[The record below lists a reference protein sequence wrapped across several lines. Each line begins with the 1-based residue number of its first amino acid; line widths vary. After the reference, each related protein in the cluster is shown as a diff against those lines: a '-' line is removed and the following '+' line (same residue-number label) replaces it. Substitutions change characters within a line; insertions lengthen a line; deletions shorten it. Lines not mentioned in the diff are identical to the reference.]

1 MNINKFLFLSVFALI
16 ISQKLA
22 AQIPSYIPKDSL
34 VGWWPFNGNANDESG
49 KGNNGKVTGAKLTT
63 DRNGNSNQCYS
74 FDGVGDYIDCGSS
87 KSLNPTGNFT
97 VSMWI
102 NANNFAPEHGL
113 ISNYNNGGGIDLI
126 TSADNTIPPLDK
138 IRWMDQGGFLFS
150 TSITSNKWIQL
161 VAVFDANKKEK
172 AIYLDGKLFATGT
185 STLST
190 IKSSDI
196 NMFIGSHQAAI
207 VNYWSWDGKIDDV
220 CMWNRALN
228 SNEIVNIYNAK
239 NCKLLI
245 ITEPQDKGCF
255 SGSIDFNLL
264 TNDTTAKY
272 QWQTNQGTGYVT
284 LNNAGQYNGVTTS
297 TLSLNNASSSND
309 GQLFRCIATGDC
321 GKDTTREAKLSV
333 WGVGVDQISKLRY
346 SISPNPV
353 KDILNVDGVK
363 LMSEYTIYSVAGK
376 QLLTGIYTVPVD
388 LGSLSSGVYFLSIN
402 GQIARFIKE

>member
-1 MNINKFLFLSVFALI
+1 MKKIFFIFLTALLS
-16 ISQKLA
+16 ISSF

-49 KGNNGKVTGAKLTT
+49 KGNNGKVMGAKLTT
-63 DRNGNSNQCYS
+63 DRNGNLNQCYS

-87 KSLNPTGNFT
+87 KSLNPTGSFT
-97 VSMWI
+97 ISMWI
-102 NANNFAPEHGL
+102 NANNFASEHGL

-150 TSITSNKWIQL
+150 TSITSSKWIHL
-161 VAVFDANKKEK
+161 VAVFDANEKDK

-220 CMWNRALN
+220 GMWNRALN
-228 SNEIVNIYNAK
+228 SVEINSLYEAK
-239 NCKLLI
+239 NCKLT
-245 ITEPQDKGCF
+245 ITMEPQNRGCF
-255 SGSIDFNLL
+255 GGNLEFTL
-264 TNDTTAKY
+264 STNDTTAKY
-272 QWQTNQGTGYVT
+272 QWQTNQGTGW
-284 LNNAGQYNGVTTS
+284 LNLSNAGQYNGVTTS

-321 GKDTTREAKLSV
+321 GKDTTREAKLSI
-333 WGVGVDQISKLRY
+333 WGVNTN
-346 SISPNPV
+346 SINKRAFMLSPNPV
-353 KDILNVDGVK
+353 KDILIIHGIQPNAYYQITNSIGQIYIQGDFQDK
-363 LMSEYTIYSVAGK
+363 LDVSSLK
-376 QLLTGIYTVPVD
+376 TGIYIFKTETGT
-388 LGSLSSGVYFLSIN
+388 L
-402 GQIARFIKE
+402 RFTKE